1 MVVVAVA
8 VLWRGAKNQAV
19 SMTWLEWMAVVLGC
33 VIILGAFCLGG
44 SHATEPNYADYFYW
58 PLFAAGYGL
67 ALGHFLLGAVG

>member
-1 MVVVAVA
+1 

-19 SMTWLEWMAVVLGC
+19 SMIWLEWMAVVLGC
-33 VIILGAFCLGG
+33 VVIVGSFCLGG

-67 ALGHFLLGAVG
+67 ALGACVRALARKAVLTI